1 MNASPTAQAPDRRS
15 GRRAAVV
22 LLQLLIGVAL
32 VAGAGFAVRT
42 WRPRKKPPAGWS
54 IARPPHDVLALA
66 SVGDEVWAGGPDGL
80 VVIDASTCQ
89 WKREVLAGGP
99 VELVAGLAAYEGH
112 VWVAHRDGLSHFD
125 GAAWERI
132 TSPQLPNGQV
142 WAVLRARDGTVWAG
156 TERGA
161 AQLGVRG
168 DRLWTKKDGLAS
180 DAVTVLFQDSHDRL
194 WLGNGLTAEGG
205 LTVLEDGSVHTYSVA
220 DGLAH
225 SMINAIAEDREGRIW
240 VGAGFGSRGGA
251 SRFDGSTWITW
262 QKRDGLAGEKVRSLL
277 VDDDGAI
284 WFGAEYDG
292 AARWNG
298 NRWWYVGSSSGLA
311 GNEVKAMLQDQH
323 GNVWFGTEDGVSRCA
338 REVVR

>member
-32 VAGAGFAVRT
+32 VAGAGF
-42 WRPRKKPPAGWS
+42 
-54 IARPPHDVLALA
+54 
-66 SVGDEVWAGGPDGL
+66 
-80 VVIDASTCQ
+80 
-89 WKREVLAGGP
+89 
-99 VELVAGLAAYEGH
+99 
-112 VWVAHRDGLSHFD
+112 
-125 GAAWERI
+125 
-132 TSPQLPNGQV
+132 
-142 WAVLRARDGTVWAG
+142 
-156 TERGA
+156 
-161 AQLGVRG
+161 
-168 DRLWTKKDGLAS
+168 
-180 DAVTVLFQDSHDRL
+180 
-194 WLGNGLTAEGG
+194 
-205 LTVLEDGSVHTYSVA
+205 
-220 DGLAH
+220 
-225 SMINAIAEDREGRIW
+225 
-240 VGAGFGSRGGA
+240 GSRGGA
-251 SRFDGSTWITW
+251 SRFDGTTWITW